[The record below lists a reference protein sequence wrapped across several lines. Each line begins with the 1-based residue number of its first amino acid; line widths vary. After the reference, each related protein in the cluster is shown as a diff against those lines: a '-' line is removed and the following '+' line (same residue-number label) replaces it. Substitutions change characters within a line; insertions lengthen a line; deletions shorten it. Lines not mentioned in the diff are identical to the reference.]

1 MIANPLRG
9 EVVLVMDDQEH
20 VLRLNLAALMQL
32 EQMLGEDSLV
42 SMVQRFE
49 NNAYTSRDVMRVLLR
64 GFGGADGKDAPKHWH
79 RPTFRAALL
88 PPHGLPRSCWCA
100 PLIPR
105 RQVPDGMA
113 AIVADRV
120 GPAHPPDMFWS

>member
-49 NNAYTSRDVMRVLLR
+49 NNAYTSRDVMRVLLA
-64 GFGGADGKDAPKHWH
+64 GLWGGRMARTRRNIGTGRHSG
-79 RPTFRAALL
+79 RRCCRRTGRRAVTGARL
-88 PPHGLPRSCWCA
+88 
-100 PLIPR
+100 
-105 RQVPDGMA
+105 
-113 AIVADRV
+113 
-120 GPAHPPDMFWS
+120 

>member
-49 NNAYTSRDVMRVLLR
+49 NNAYTSRDVMRVLLA
-64 GFGGADGKDAPKHWH
+64 GLWGGGWQGRAETLVQADIQGGVVAAA
-79 RPTFRAALL
+79 RAAAQLL
-88 PPHGLPRSCWCA
+88 VRAFDPT
-100 PLIPR
+100 
-105 RQVPDGMA
+105 A
-113 AIVADRV
+113 AGA
-120 GPAHPPDMFWS
+120 